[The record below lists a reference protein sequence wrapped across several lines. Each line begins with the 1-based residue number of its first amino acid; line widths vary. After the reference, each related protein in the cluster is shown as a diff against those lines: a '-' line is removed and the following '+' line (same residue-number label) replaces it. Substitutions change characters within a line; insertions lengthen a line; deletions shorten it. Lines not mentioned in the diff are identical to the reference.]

1 MATEQA
7 QTTAAA
13 HAAPDDAAPQPGP
26 VPAAPSSP
34 PAQKAVGGVM
44 GKIYEQCASRRLR
57 AGVDAATYE
66 RIW

>member
-1 MATEQA
+1 MAIEQA
-7 QTTAAA
+7 QTTDAA

-34 PAQKAVGGVM
+34 PAQKTVGGAM
-44 GKIYEQCASRRLR
+44 GKIYEQCGSRRLR